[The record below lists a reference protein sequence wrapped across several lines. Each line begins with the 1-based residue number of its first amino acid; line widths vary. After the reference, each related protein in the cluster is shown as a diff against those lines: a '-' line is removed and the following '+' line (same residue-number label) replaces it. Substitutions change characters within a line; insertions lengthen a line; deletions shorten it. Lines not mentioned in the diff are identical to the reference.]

1 MELLHWQNLVF
12 LIPLAVGLIFALG
25 TAAGIG
31 GDHDHDIDADHDLD
45 LDHDIDIDADVA
57 VDHDLDLD
65 HDVEVG
71 HDVDADHD
79 LGGDHDA
86 DAEHDQEVDKSNPL
100 DAVRKSHYRD
110 PAWLKALGLIGVG
123 KAPLT
128 VVLTV
133 LNLMFGGLGMAG
145 NLTVGRSWFW
155 LTFAVAL
162 VGAVLIGGRISNA
175 VGKIVPKTETY
186 CPGSNDLVGLFGTVI
201 MTVDQRFGQVHVR
214 DQYGNLHKVLC
225 QATDGETIPKG
236 QQVVL
241 VSYDREK
248 RRYLVAEA
256 QLEQTA

>member
-31 GDHDHDIDADHDLD
+31 GDHDHDLDA
-45 LDHDIDIDADVA
+45 
-57 VDHDLDLD
+57 DHDLDLD

-71 HDVDADHD
+71 HDVET
-79 LGGDHDA
+79 DHDA
-86 DAEHDQEVDKSNPL
+86 DAGHDTDSDHGQAAAKGNPL
-100 DAVRKSHYRD
+100 DAVRKTRYRD
-110 PAWLKALGLIGVG
+110 PAWLKALGIIGVG
-123 KAPLT
+123 KAPFT

-133 LNLMFGGLGMAG
+133 LTLMFGGIGVAG

-155 LTFAVAL
+155 LTFAAAL
-162 VGAVLIGGRISNA
+162 VGAILIGGRISSA

-214 DQYGNLHKVLC
+214 DSYGNLHKVLC
-225 QATDGETIPKG
+225 EATDGETIPKG
-236 QQVVL
+236 RQVVL
-241 VSYDREK
+241 VSYDQEK